1 METKI
6 IVASNMLHRLY
17 QYVTESHKTEII
29 QRKALFL
36 PSISPI
42 DKPKVFEKHFG
53 SFSVIVPL
61 FNQVLKTMPI
71 AYITHKDRKI
81 LYVDISNMQD
91 KQLVMGTFDEMTI
104 YYKNSTEP
112 IYPLLDITGAYS
124 DPEVNDLIKHYG
136 KTVFKGKS
144 KKRAIVGMTAIKS
157 IIVKG
162 FSIATGTEVK
172 AFNSLREAKDY
183 LAA

>member
-1 METKI
+1 
-6 IVASNMLHRLY
+6 
-17 QYVTESHKTEII
+17 
-29 QRKALFL
+29 
-36 PSISPI
+36 
-42 DKPKVFEKHFG
+42 
-53 SFSVIVPL
+53 
-61 FNQVLKTMPI
+61 MPI
-71 AYITHKDRKI
+71 SYITHKDRKI

-112 IYPLLDITGAYS
+112 IYLLLDITGAYS
-124 DPEVNDLIKHYG
+124 DPEVTNLIKHYG

-172 AFNSLREAKDY
+172 AFNSLQEAKDY